1 MTTPMSLPDPIAQG
15 VADGWRVLDGAS
27 RQQDL
32 QLHCDVL
39 IIGTGAGGGMT
50 AEVLAQA
57 GLDVL
62 MVEEGALRTSRD
74 FRLLEAKAY
83 PELYQEA
90 ASRKTADKGIN
101 ILQGRT
107 VGGSTTVNWT
117 SAFRTP
123 ADTLNWWGERYG
135 LHGLNPQAMTPWFDM
150 AEARLGIADWQTD
163 PNPNNSV
170 LEQGCQ
176 ALGLRHG
183 RIRRNVRGCWNLGYC
198 GMGCATNAKQ
208 SMLVTTIPAALQH
221 KAGLLAR
228 ARVERL
234 LPTAD
239 GKALQGAEG
248 VLLAADGHSLTGRRF
263 RVSAGHVVLAAGSI
277 GTPAILLR
285 SGLADSHVGQR
296 TFLHPVAICGA
307 VMPQRIE
314 AYNGAPQTVY
324 SDHFMHT
331 QPLDGPLGYK
341 LEVPPVHPLLVGVTL
356 SGFGQQTASLMQQLP
371 HLHVMLALLR
381 DGFHPDSQGGVV
393 RLRADGSPELDYP
406 LNDVL
411 WDGVRR
417 SWLTMAELQFAAG
430 ARQVQVIHEQ
440 APLLSSWKETREMIA
455 GLALKPLLARLVSAH
470 VMGGAAMSSQPDSGV
485 VDEYGRHWTLRNL
498 SIIDGSIFPT
508 SIGAN
513 PQLSIYAFALRAA
526 HQLRAALKA

>member
-1 MTTPMSLPDPIAQG
+1 MSLPDPVAEG
-15 VADGWRVLDGAS
+15 VASGWRVLDGAA
-27 RQQDL
+27 QTQDL
-32 QLHCDVL
+32 QLSCDVL

-50 AEVLAQA
+50 AEVLAEA

-83 PELYQEA
+83 PELYQES
-90 ASRKTADKGIN
+90 ASRKTADKAIN

-123 ADTLNWWGERYG
+123 AETLNWWGERYG
-135 LHGLNPQAMTPWFDM
+135 LKSLNPQTMAPWFDL

-170 LEQGCQ
+170 LERGCQ
-176 ALGLRHG
+176 ALGLKHG

-208 SMLVTTIPAALQH
+208 SMLVTTIPGALQH
-221 KAGLLAR
+221 KAGLLTR

-234 LPTAD
+234 LPAAD
-239 GKALQGAEG
+239 GKSLQGAEG
-248 VLLAADGHSLTGRRF
+248 RLLAADGHSLNGQQFSIKARY
-263 RVSAGHVVLAAGSI
+263 VVLAAGAI
-277 GTPAILLR
+277 GSPAILLR
-285 SGLADSHVGQR
+285 SQLGGAQVGKR
-296 TFLHPVAICGA
+296 TFLHPVVVSGA

-341 LEVPPVHPLLVGVTL
+341 LEVPPVHPLLMGVTL
-356 SGFGQQTASLMQQLP
+356 SGFGAGSAGLMQQLP
-371 HLHVMLALLR
+371 HLQVVLALLR
-381 DGFHPDSQGGVV
+381 DGFHPDSQGGQV
-393 RLRADGSPELDYP
+393 RLRQDGSPELDYP

-430 ARQVQVIHEQ
+430 ARQVQVLHEQ
-440 APLLSSWKETREMIA
+440 ADLQSSWKAAREQIMQ
-455 GLALKPLLARLVSAH
+455 LPLKPLLARVVSAH
-470 VMGGAAMSSQPDSGV
+470 VMGGAAMSSQPEEGV
-485 VDEYGRHWTLRNL
+485 VDEYGRHWQLRNL
-498 SIIDGSIFPT
+498 SVIDGSVFPT

-513 PQLSIYAFALRAA
+513 PQLSIYGFALRAA
-526 HQLRAALKA
+526 HHLRDALNS

>member
-1 MTTPMSLPDPIAQG
+1 MTTPMTLPDPIAQG
-15 VADGWRVLDGAS
+15 VADGWRVLDGAAQ
-27 RQQDL
+27 QQDL

-62 MVEEGALRTSRD
+62 MVEEGALRSSRD

-83 PELYQEA
+83 PELYQES

-123 ADTLNWWGERYG
+123 VDTLNWWGERYG
-135 LHGLNPQAMTPWFDM
+135 LHGLNPQAMAPWFDM

-170 LEQGCQ
+170 LERGCQ
-176 ALGLRHG
+176 ALGLKHG

-221 KAGLLAR
+221 KAGLLTR

-234 LPTAD
+234 IPGAD
-239 GKALQGAEG
+239 GTALQGAEG
-248 VLLAADGHSLTGRRF
+248 VLLAADGHKPTGRRF
-263 RVSAGHVVLAAGSI
+263 RVNAAYVVLAAGSI

-285 SGLADSHVGQR
+285 SGLGGAQVGKR
-296 TFLHPVAICGA
+296 TFLHPVAISGA

-356 SGFGQQTASLMQQLP
+356 SGFGQHTASLMQQLP

-440 APLLSSWKETREMIA
+440 APLMSGWNETREMIA
-455 GLALKPLLARLVSAH
+455 QLPLKPLLARLVSAH
-470 VMGGAAMSSQPDSGV
+470 VMGGAAMSSQPDGGV

-526 HQLRAALKA
+526 HHLRQTLRG